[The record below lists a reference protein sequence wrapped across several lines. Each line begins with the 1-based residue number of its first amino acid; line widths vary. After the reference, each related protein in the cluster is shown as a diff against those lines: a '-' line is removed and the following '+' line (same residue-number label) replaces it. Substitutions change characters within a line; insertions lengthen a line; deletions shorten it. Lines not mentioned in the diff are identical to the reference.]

1 MSGFLKIMGVVI
13 ALFFLSGCWGKGGAG
28 SPMKFKRITPTMEKE
43 MESLIEAGCD
53 REYQYFERDVAFLYS
68 MIPGGGQWYTGEK
81 DKAWFY
87 LLSSPLIIPYIVS
100 FQDAQNSV
108 DYYNFKYTAKFC
120 RSKFRVVKKR
130 ADSRSAKK
138 STEKKKSSRKSR
150 KYKKHR

>member
-1 MSGFLKIMGVVI
+1 
-13 ALFFLSGCWGKGGAG
+13 
-28 SPMKFKRITPTMEKE
+28 MKFKRITPSMEKE

-87 LLSSPLIIPYIVS
+87 LLSAPLIIPYIVS

-120 RSKFRVVKKR
+120 RSKFRVAKKR
-130 ADSRSAKK
+130 VDPRSAKK
-138 STEKKKSSRKSR
+138 STEKRKSSRKSR
-150 KYKKHR
+150 KYKKRP